1 MFRFKSVRQII
12 GFAVAFFLTLT
23 GVLIT
28 SGLLVPVF
36 VKTERMQFVFGITVI
51 LFGIFRFVSA
61 YYAVKRDRKWIEDD
75 SWKGQTKESSS
86 GDTSPPL

>member
-36 VKTERMQFVFGITVI
+36 VRTERMQLVFGITVI

-61 YYAVKRDRKWIEDD
+61 YFAVKRERKWIEDE
-75 SWKGQTKESSS
+75 SWKGRTPESSTS
-86 GDTSPPL
+86 DTSPPL